1 MSTRTPV
8 DCEGKVR
15 FTSFERAAAA
25 ARRKPHRRAYAC
37 RVCQGF
43 HVGGTRPGE
52 PKRKRPK
59 PAKGEG

>member
-1 MSTRTPV
+1 MTARTPA

-15 FTSFERAAAA
+15 FTSFARAEAAA
-25 ARRKPHRRAYAC
+25 ARKPQRRAYAC

-52 PKRKRPK
+52 PKRKRPR
-59 PAKGEG
+59 PAAREE